1 MATDFDDAMLQ
12 IGGVLSRMSNSEKSV
27 QLHATLKAFNDSEFD
42 AQDFTKLAD
51 SLSQLPKYAMS
62 EEDQKA
68 LTEVFESIW
77 TAIDNKCLAVSAH
90 AAASCAAL
98 WQVKDRFTK
107 KEQQSLAAHRIAA
120 IKSAA
125 MVVQLCEQIGKF
137 PVGCGEEVAES
148 LDVQAAPDAHALAKS
163 RLVIL
168 SRHIDCLRLSK
179 ANLAKDKD
187 DTTWIDL
194 HITQGSEVAS
204 KFAEAFIEGIKKAAA
219 NDIEKVARL
228 GRGCSLSDA
237 AQASDASGWSCIK
250 DETWPAFLA
259 TAEKHLLPTADSDL
273 ASAIQAAEAKQA
285 EFAEVVG
292 KHKIEQKWPEIDTA
306 VRAAKITASALR
318 LTKAYVGG
326 GDAAALRKVT
336 QQEGAS
342 LKKLKFAVTELPKG
356 LQLQMAAAMKGSLIG
371 RT

>member
-1 MATDFDDAMLQ
+1 
-12 IGGVLSRMSNSEKSV
+12 
-27 QLHATLKAFNDSEFD
+27 
-42 AQDFTKLAD
+42 
-51 SLSQLPKYAMS
+51 
-62 EEDQKA
+62 
-68 LTEVFESIW
+68 
-77 TAIDNKCLAVSAH
+77 
-90 AAASCAAL
+90 
-98 WQVKDRFTK
+98 
-107 KEQQSLAAHRIAA
+107 
-120 IKSAA
+120 
-125 MVVQLCEQIGKF
+125 MVVQIQVEIGKV

-148 LDVQAAPDAHALAKS
+148 SDSLGVQVASDASELAKS

-237 AQASDASGWSCIK
+237 AQASDASGWSCLK

-259 TAEKHLLPTADSDL
+259 TAEKHLLPTDDSVL

-292 KHKIEQKWPEIDTA
+292 KHKIQQKWPEIDIA

-318 LTKAYVGG
+318 MTKAYVSG

-342 LKKLKFAVTELPKG
+342 FKKLKFPVTELPKG